1 MTTQVHEVMLQAP
14 THDLRVMHDAVYRA
28 LLRPGQERDFSF
40 APVAPGLVIAR
51 GGTVASTKGTAIRTP
66 ATGESVRFMLI
77 AAPRHKQG
85 RLAREAGS
93 SVGALSPNLAPVMPK
108 RRCAFQQGDEGDNL
122 RIEWLKRR
130 ASENGFEVMQ
140 CLVAADKVEV
150 RGTGSI
156 ERCEYHGVLRV
167 IDEAVFSKALLKGI
181 GPARTYG
188 FGVIRLLDPQ

>member
-14 THDLRVMHDAVYRA
+14 THDLRAMHDAVYRA
-28 LLRPGQERDFSF
+28 LLKPGQERDFSF
-40 APVAPGLVIAR
+40 APVAAGLVVAR
-51 GGTVASTKGTAIRTP
+51 GGTVANTKGTAIRTP
-66 ATGESVRFMLI
+66 ATGETARFMLI

-85 RLAREAGS
+85 RLPRRAGNS
-93 SVGALSPNLAPVMPK
+93 EGALGLDLAPVMAK
-108 RRCAFQQGDEGDNL
+108 RRCAYQQGEEGDSL

-150 RGTGSI
+150 RGTGTI
-156 ERCEYHGVLRV
+156 ERCEFHGVLRV
-167 IDEAVFSKALLKGI
+167 TDGEIFSTALLKGI

-188 FGVIRLLDPQ
+188 FGLIRLLDPQ